1 MDNETTR
8 GRFNACFGSADERCE
23 FEAHVLSVGSEYLPE
38 CARTVRDGGDAS
50 DSYYDFLLSQV
61 SR

>member
-1 MDNETTR
+1 MTNETAR
-8 GRFNACFGSADERCE
+8 DRFNACFGSATERHN
-23 FEAHVLSVGSEYLPE
+23 FEAQVLSVGSEYLPE

>member
-1 MDNETTR
+1 MDNETALD
-8 GRFNACFGSADERCE
+8 RFNACFNSATERCE
-23 FEAHVLSVGSEYLPE
+23 FEAQVLSVGSECLPE

-50 DSYYDFLLSQV
+50 DSYYDFLFSQV